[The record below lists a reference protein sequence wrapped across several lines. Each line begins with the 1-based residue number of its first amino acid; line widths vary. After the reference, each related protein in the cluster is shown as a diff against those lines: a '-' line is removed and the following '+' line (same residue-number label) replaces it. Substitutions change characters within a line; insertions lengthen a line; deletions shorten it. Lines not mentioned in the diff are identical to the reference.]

1 MAGPGPPMG
10 LGTSLFLIAAGAVL
24 RFAITVSSRS
34 VNIQTIGVILM
45 VVGGLGL
52 IISVFWMVMS
62 TDRGPRPPR
71 DDEIPPSRYRDPRD
85 RY

>member
-1 MAGPGPPMG
+1 MVGSGPPIG
-10 LGTSLFLIAAGAVL
+10 LGTSLFMIAAGAVL
-24 RFAITVSSRS
+24 RFAITVTTRD

-45 VVGGLGL
+45 IVGGMGL

-62 TDRGPRPPR
+62 TDRRPAPR
-71 DDEIPPSRYRDPRD
+71 DDDVPPPRYREPGN

>member
-1 MAGPGPPMG
+1 MG

-24 RFAITVSSRS
+24 RFAITVTTKS

-45 VVGGLGL
+45 IVGGIGL

-62 TDRGPRPPR
+62 TDRRPAPREDEVPPR
-71 DDEIPPSRYRDPRD
+71 TRVRDPRD
-85 RY
+85 RYY

>member
-1 MAGPGPPMG
+1 MG

-24 RFAITVSSRS
+24 RFAITLTSRT

-45 VVGGLGL
+45 IVGGIGL

-62 TDRGPRPPR
+62 TDRRPTVPPE
-71 DDEIPPSRYRDPRD
+71 DEVPPSRYRDPGA

>member
-1 MAGPGPPMG
+1 M
-10 LGTSLFLIAAGAVL
+10 IAVGAVL
-24 RFAITVSSRS
+24 RFAITVTTHA

-45 VVGGLGL
+45 IVGGIGL

-62 TDRGPRPPR
+62 TDRRPVR
-71 DDEIPPSRYRDPRD
+71 DDEVPPPRYRDPGS

>member
-1 MAGPGPPMG
+1 MG

-24 RFAITVSSRS
+24 RFAITVTTKS

-45 VVGGLGL
+45 IVGGIGL

-62 TDRGPRPPR
+62 TDRRPTPREDEVPPR
-71 DDEIPPSRYRDPRD
+71 TRVRDPRD
-85 RY
+85 RYY